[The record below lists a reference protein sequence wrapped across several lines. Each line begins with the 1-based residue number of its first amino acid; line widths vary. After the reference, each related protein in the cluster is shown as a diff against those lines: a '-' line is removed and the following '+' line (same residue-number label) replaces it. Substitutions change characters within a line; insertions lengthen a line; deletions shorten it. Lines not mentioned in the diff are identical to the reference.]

1 MCGCETK
8 RRYRGNIILH
18 KYSVCPS
25 VEELEGTLHSRSDEH
40 KKGIMTSNLR
50 RLAAT
55 SAANTDKSPKMGI
68 TCFAVFGYHAYY
80 IILGFIFMP
89 VVEVLFNYSFSH
101 TFSFDKMLLK
111 WVIARSHRRIL

>member
-1 MCGCETK
+1 MAICG
-8 RRYRGNIILH
+8 R
-18 KYSVCPS
+18 V
-25 VEELEGTLHSRSDEH
+25 EGTLHGRSDEH
-40 KKGIMTSNLR
+40 EKGIMTSNLR

-80 IILGFIFMP
+80 IILGFIFMH
-89 VVEVLFNYSFSH
+89 VVEVLFKYSFSH
-101 TFSFDKMLLK
+101 TISFDKMLLK